1 MLSAR
6 EVVAKGSRW
15 RIGNGESVKIWH
27 DNWLPSQ
34 AGFKV
39 LTPINT
45 LDSNAVVAKLIDVI
59 FFVFNSFEAKQI
71 VSIPLSIRR
80 QVDLARRKGWI
91 VLSYVCVSSI
101 AGDEKSL
108 TLAGPSSDFNSSMW
122 KEIWRTPL
130 PNCIKNF
137 LWRLTKS
144 ILPTRG
150 NLLKK
155 GLNIDVSCP
164 LCNENSE
171 TDDH

>member
-80 QVDLARRKGWI
+80 
-91 VLSYVCVSSI
+91 
-101 AGDEKSL
+101 
-108 TLAGPSSDFNSSMW
+108 
-122 KEIWRTPL
+122 
-130 PNCIKNF
+130 
-137 LWRLTKS
+137 
-144 ILPTRG
+144 
-150 NLLKK
+150 
-155 GLNIDVSCP
+155 
-164 LCNENSE
+164 
-171 TDDH
+171 